1 MIGESYG
8 DTSSSLVTGNTLNS
22 YQNGAKLTLSI
33 PEDFTGKLYYFC
45 TYHDTMIQELLVGGT
60 QGFVDIPSNET
71 LTIAENQP
79 VGSVVTQFRATS
91 LNAGAITYGLI
102 VTRKAKAISAGAGH
116 TLVLLEDGTVW
127 STGLNEFGQLG
138 DGTTENRN
146 KPVQVHHANGEPLS
160 GVKSVLASSW
170 TSTFIMEDGT
180 MWSVGRNIFGQL
192 GNGGGPDQTRPVQVL
207 ESNGSAVSDASF
219 GTAGD
224 HHILFVRKD
233 GSLWSFGFNNEGQLG
248 DGTQSDRSHPVAV
261 KFADGTA
268 VVGVRSVSAND
279 TTSLIAL
286 EDGTLWGF
294 GYNGMRQLGWGITS
308 AEPTL
313 LPCSSKTALRL

>member
-1 MIGESYG
+1 MSSFLLDENGTITTESALDYEAGDTRTIRVQASDPHGASTQGVFTVQVTNDEADDVEATFAVSGGQHQAPFFTFTDQNGDTPDFSTLRLKKGKTYEFVASGISSGHTFMIGESYG
-8 DTSSSLVTGNTLNS
+8 DTSSSLVVGNSLNS

-33 PEDFTGKLYYFC
+33 PEDFSGKLYYFC

-60 QGFVDIPSNET
+60 QGFVNIPSDET

-79 VGSVVTQFRATS
+79 VGSIVTQFRATS

-102 VTRKAKAISAGAGH
+102 VNRKAKAISAGSGH

-127 STGLNEFGQLG
+127 STGLNEYGQLG

-180 MWSVGRNIFGQL
+180 MWSVGLNIFGQL

-207 ESNGSAVSDASF
+207 KV
-219 GTAGD
+219 TA
-224 HHILFVRKD
+224 R
-233 GSLWSFGFNNEGQLG
+233 
-248 DGTQSDRSHPVAV
+248 
-261 KFADGTA
+261 
-268 VVGVRSVSAND
+268 
-279 TTSLIAL
+279 
-286 EDGTLWGF
+286 
-294 GYNGMRQLGWGITS
+294 
-308 AEPTL
+308 
-313 LPCSSKTALRL
+313 